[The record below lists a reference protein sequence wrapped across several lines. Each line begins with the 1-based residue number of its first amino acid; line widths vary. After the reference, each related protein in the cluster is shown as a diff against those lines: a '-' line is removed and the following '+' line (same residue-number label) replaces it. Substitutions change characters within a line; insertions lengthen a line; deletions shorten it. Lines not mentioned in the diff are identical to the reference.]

1 MRFEDEYKKT
11 MNNIIIP
18 KTSAEEIMGEG
29 RHKAFVRQM
38 KKRTVL
44 SAVLI
49 CAIVAALGGTGAYAA
64 SVLAQRA
71 IDSDGK
77 GRFAVDG
84 GNAEDSTYTIY
95 SDDEWGSEQDNS
107 ARAENGNTTTYLSEE
122 EITYTRGEPTAD
134 DKEKAYSRHSLSDGD
149 TGAKENYYSSGSDST
164 YDDSAYRDRTLYRA
178 TGYND
183 RRTFNSFADAEA
195 AVPYGIFN
203 AGDSYTYSYTLPV
216 NESNRTSY
224 FTGTL
229 KQGGKTVNIQQ
240 AHYTA
245 AWSSG
250 YDFSSQSIIKEF
262 DYTTAS
268 GITWKVA
275 ETEADS
281 GKVFHA
287 EAATAWDDI
296 TADFTGYSE
305 KEVEKMLDTIDLAE
319 LMR

>member
-1 MRFEDEYKKT
+1 
-11 MNNIIIP
+11 
-18 KTSAEEIMGEG
+18 MGEG

-49 CAIVAALGGTGAYAA
+49 CAIVGALGGTGAYAA

-77 GRFAVDG
+77 GRFSVDG
-84 GNAEDSTYTIY
+84 DNAEDSTYTIF
-95 SDDEWGSEQDNS
+95 SDDEWGSEQDDS
-107 ARAENGNTTTYLSEE
+107 ARAENENTTTYLPEE
-122 EITYTRGEPTAD
+122 DITYTRGEPTAD
-134 DKEKAYSRHSLSDGD
+134 DKAEAYSRYSLSDGD
-149 TGAKENYYSSGSDST
+149 IGAKENYYNSGSDST
-164 YDDSAYRDRTLYRA
+164 YDDSAYKDRALYGV
-178 TGYND
+178 TGWNEQK
-183 RRTFNSFADAEA
+183 TFNSFADAKA

-203 AGDSYTYSYTLPV
+203 AGDGYIYRYTLPV
-216 NESNRTSY
+216 NENNRTSY

-229 KQGGKTVNIQQ
+229 EQSGKTVNIQQ

-250 YDFSSQSIIKEF
+250 YDFSRQSIKNEF

-275 ETEADS
+275 ETETDS

-296 TADFTGYSE
+296 TADFSRYSK
-305 KEVEKMLDTIDLAE
+305 KEVEKMLDTIDLAG